1 MSTELALAVALSV
14 KAEEIRL
21 TASPRIGLPAPTLRR
36 AGVEGIEYT
45 STGEK
50 CNGGQT
56 NKQIPTR
63 CKILKS
69 HRSTRRTN
77 FGTYAL
83 LLPTSS

>member
-56 NKQIPTR
+56 EKQTNTNKMQDLEI
-63 CKILKS
+63 
-69 HRSTRRTN
+69 
-77 FGTYAL
+77 
-83 LLPTSS
+83 TSFHSQD